1 MVQQKISTMNGE
13 VKKYYHKYKY
23 LTMEIEELQEQISTL
38 EKKWMDE
45 YRPKITNSPR
55 FADNKEELQES
66 KPEEP
71 KLDNTKLKPLY
82 KKLSKKLHPDK
93 GGDNDEFIKFKEEY
107 EKGNYF
113 GLTDLAI
120 ENDIELGDNE
130 IDTQDYINQIQSL
143 EKQLK
148 SLNENTFL
156 WFYKGTKDQQIMA
169 KYYFEYFYNTKI
181 FEDTD
186 EQDPNKRTFR
196 F

>member
-1 MVQQKISTMNGE
+1 
-13 VKKYYHKYKY
+13 
-23 LTMEIEELQEQISTL
+23 MEIEETQSEISQL
-38 EKKWMDE
+38 EKQWMDE
-45 YRPKITNSPR
+45 YRPKLTNSPR
-55 FADNKEELQES
+55 FADNKEELQPDNE
-66 KPEEP
+66 PQP

-113 GLTDLAI
+113 GLTDLAM
-120 ENDIELGDNE
+120 EHDIELSEDE
-130 IDTQDYINQIQSL
+130 LDIEDYINQIQSL

-148 SLNENTFL
+148 SLSENTFL
-156 WFYKGTKDQQIMA
+156 WFYNGTKEQQLMA
-169 KYYFEYFYNTKI
+169 RYYLEYFYNTKI

-186 EQDPNKRTFR
+186 NQDPNKRMFK

>member
-1 MVQQKISTMNGE
+1 MNLE

-23 LTMEIEELQEQISTL
+23 LTMEIEELQEQISTF
-38 EKKWMDE
+38 ERKWMDE
-45 YRPKITNSPR
+45 YRPKLNNSPR
-55 FADNKEELQES
+55 FVEDNEELTPEKEEL
-66 KPEEP
+66 

-113 GLTDLAI
+113 GMRDLAL
-120 ENDIELGDNE
+120 EHDVELGEDE
-130 IDTQDYINQIQSL
+130 LDIDDYKHQINQL

-148 SLNENTFL
+148 QLGENTFL
-156 WFYKGTKDQQIMA
+156 WFYNGTKDQQLMA
-169 KYYFEYFYNTKI
+169 RYYLEYFYNTKI
-181 FEDTD
+181 FEDTI
-186 EQDPNKRTFR
+186 EQDPNKRMFK

>member
-1 MVQQKISTMNGE
+1 MIGE

-23 LTMEIEELQEQISTL
+23 LTMEIEELQEEISTL
-38 EKKWMDE
+38 EKQWMDE

-55 FADNKEELQES
+55 FVDNTEELQEA
-66 KPEEP
+66 KHEQP

-93 GGDNDEFIKFKEEY
+93 GGDNDDFIKFKEEY

-156 WFYKGTKDQQIMA
+156 WFYRGTKEQQLMA

-186 EQDPNKRTFR
+186 DQDPNKRMFR

>member
-1 MVQQKISTMNGE
+1 MST
-13 VKKYYHKYKY
+13 
-23 LTMEIEELQEQISTL
+23 
-38 EKKWMDE
+38 D
-45 YRPKITNSPR
+45 
-55 FADNKEELQES
+55 
-66 KPEEP
+66 
-71 KLDNTKLKPLY
+71 
-82 KKLSKKLHPDK
+82 
-93 GGDNDEFIKFKEEY
+93 
-107 EKGNYF
+107 F

-186 EQDPNKRTFR
+186 DRDPNKRMFR

>member
-1 MVQQKISTMNGE
+1 MNGE

-23 LTMEIEELQEQISTL
+23 LTMEIEELQEQISSL
-38 EKKWMDE
+38 EKQWMDE
-45 YRPKITNSPR
+45 YRPKLNNSPR

-66 KPEEP
+66 KKEEP

-93 GGDNDEFIKFKEEY
+93 GGDTDEFIKFKEEY
-107 EKGNYF
+107 ERGNYF

-120 ENDIELGDNE
+120 EHDIELGEGELDIE
-130 IDTQDYINQIQSL
+130 DYKHQINQL

-148 SLNENTFL
+148 QLGENTFL
-156 WFYKGTKDQQIMA
+156 WFYRGTKEQKLMA
-169 KYYFEYFYNTKI
+169 RYYLEYFYNTKI
-181 FEDTD
+181 FEDTI
-186 EQDPNKRTFR
+186 EQDSNKRMFK